1 MEEATEQLKQE
12 RQRALE
18 LEGLLTASNMSLQTL
33 DKVRLCL
40 RERVQTNGRLLK
52 YVSVLFQLKERISD
66 LEGERDLIKR
76 NYDSLLERYQGPSRP
91 LNRVINQPTSCSQS

>member
-12 RQRALE
+12 RQRALD

-40 RERVQTNGRLLK
+40 HERVQAKGRLLK
-52 YVSVLFQLKERISD
+52 YVSVPFQLKERISD
-66 LEGERDLIKR
+66 LEGERDLIKQ
-76 NYDSLLERYQGPSRP
+76 NYDSLLER
-91 LNRVINQPTSCSQS
+91 